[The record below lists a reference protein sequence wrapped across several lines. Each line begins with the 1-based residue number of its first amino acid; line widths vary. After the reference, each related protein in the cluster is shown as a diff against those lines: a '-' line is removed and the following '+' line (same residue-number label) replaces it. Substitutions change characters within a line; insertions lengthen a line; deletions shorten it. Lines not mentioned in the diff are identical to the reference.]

1 VHSKYKISFSEQD
14 RDVFKLT
21 DHQTKDKE
29 FFIEKLPISS
39 RLTEDGLRL
48 QSGVMMS

>member
-14 RDVFKLT
+14 QIVFKVT

-29 FFIEKLPISS
+29 ILIEKLPISS